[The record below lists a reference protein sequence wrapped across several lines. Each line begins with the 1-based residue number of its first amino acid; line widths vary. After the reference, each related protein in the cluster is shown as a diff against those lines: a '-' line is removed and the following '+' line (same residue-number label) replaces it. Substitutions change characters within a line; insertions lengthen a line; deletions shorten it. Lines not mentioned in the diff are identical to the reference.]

1 MVCKLSCF
9 INNTG
14 ICEYNGMETCTSGR
28 YDGRDLMLTGF
39 SSNAKNACDVREPK
53 EAEILIETKQ

>member
-14 ICEYNGMETCTSGR
+14 ICEYNGMETYTFGR

-39 SSNAKNACDVREPK
+39 SGSDQNACDVREPK
-53 EAEILIETKQ
+53 EVEILIETKQ